1 MLIILFTAGSR
12 YFPFRISEVNW
23 FAYLIPAVI
32 MGLVVYVLSNLGL
45 SDVWHLVSGVI
56 AGVLIYMLILIVRR
70 DQMAS
75 IFMDF
80 LRRKS

>member
-1 MLIILFTAGSR
+1 
-12 YFPFRISEVNW
+12 
-23 FAYLIPAVI
+23 